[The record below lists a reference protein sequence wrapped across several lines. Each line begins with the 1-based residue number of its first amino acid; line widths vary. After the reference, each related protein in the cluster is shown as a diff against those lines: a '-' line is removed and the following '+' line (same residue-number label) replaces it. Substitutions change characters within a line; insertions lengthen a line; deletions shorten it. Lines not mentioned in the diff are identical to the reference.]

1 VSSMCIPLNAIGIG
15 KLVQVNNIEGGEILC
30 KKLLEMGMNTGAIIK
45 MVKNDTGALIVKVGE
60 SRLVLGRGMAQKV
73 RVREI

>member
-1 VSSMCIPLNAIGIG
+1 MCIPLNAIGIG

>member
-1 VSSMCIPLNAIGIG
+1 MSSMCIPLNAIGIG